1 MGWVRLSHREWPRV
15 GRASGKWQMKID
27 IKGIRLSISEWF
39 LGAWFHSAVGYGLFG
54 AGSGFRVGWRAVGG
68 GGVRSLCFGDL
79 CGGWALGA
87 GLIVLSG
94 LGTFLMFP
102 SFLGSWVIFLVWAAG
117 RLFGNWYGNSYIPCL

>member
-1 MGWVRLSHREWPRV
+1 MSETVSSRMAQSWPCVRQMADENRYQGNPTFHFWMISRSMIPFYSRLRV
-15 GRASGKWQMKID
+15 IWGRLGFSG
-27 IKGIRLSISEWF
+27 GVAR
-39 LGAWFHSAVGYGLFG
+39 
-54 AGSGFRVGWRAVGG
+54 RG
-68 GGVRSLCFGDL
+68 GGVRSLCFGDF